1 MELERKLSSSLV
13 DDIISNSLLEFKPQS
28 TEVCYE
34 VILST
39 DMGHKLD
46 DKCDYSEPKF
56 TNGDDIIKDGNI
68 LRSLSESFMSD
79 VISQGLVSTNVVP
92 AQAKGAGVEDICERT
107 EDTDCTESLP
117 ADTVG
122 GVIMDVSSEG
132 GCAVMCSEEEEGGV
146 VTAEDIHD
154 AGASTDSVL
163 PDHVGNGSAGALED
177 SQHGPSGGGSADIGT
192 SDSTSAGVG
201 ASAATEPS
209 DDFIHRGL
217 SQSFVSDVIRHG
229 LLDREQTSPVL
240 GADVDQTQAK
250 GAGVED
256 SCERT
261 ADTDCTESLPADT
274 VGGVIMDVSSEGGC
288 AEVGASQ
295 DVLEYHL
302 NECVDGPLEIA
313 HIADIVQLPIG
324 EDDNKT
330 DQLATDTEIFLSHND
345 PLVQSSHNS
354 VVDMS
359 LYVLQSDYHSLE
371 EMLAHENEKTNR
383 LTVELNSLQN
393 ELNMLRRNHLKG
405 CEEMSNQISDSNQRN
420 VMKDVEIA
428 SLNATV
434 ATLMAQM
441 AESQRLW
448 EAERNK
454 MECER
459 QATDALMLE
468 INEQNKAFQISS
480 NEKNALNSA
489 LLKEVV
495 SAEEKL
501 KCTIEKYEVS

>member
-107 EDTDCTESLP
+107 E
-117 ADTVG
+117 
-122 GVIMDVSSEG
+122 
-132 GCAVMCSEEEEGGV
+132 
-146 VTAEDIHD
+146 
-154 AGASTDSVL
+154 
-163 PDHVGNGSAGALED
+163 
-177 SQHGPSGGGSADIGT
+177 
-192 SDSTSAGVG
+192 
-201 ASAATEPS
+201 
-209 DDFIHRGL
+209 
-217 SQSFVSDVIRHG
+217 
-229 LLDREQTSPVL
+229 
-240 GADVDQTQAK
+240 
-250 GAGVED
+250 
-256 SCERT
+256 
-261 ADTDCTESLPADT
+261 DTDCTESLPADT